1 MIKVF
6 NVVKGRGMLGF
17 SPVDAPQS
25 HPLVRVLLLEV
36 TIYSFFT
43 PVHFLFFDMLTFVM
57 KRPVGHSLGA
67 MLLL

>member
-1 MIKVF
+1 MVSTPDQLQSYTASRTIKVF

-43 PVHFLFFDMLTFVM
+43 PVHFLFLIC
-57 KRPVGHSLGA
+57 
-67 MLLL
+67 